1 MAKRIIYNENARRAL
16 ERGMD
21 ILAEAVAVTLGP
33 KGRNVVLEKKFG
45 APQIVNDGVT
55 IAKEIEL
62 EDHVE
67 NTGVALI
74 RQAASKT
81 NDAAGDGTTTAT
93 VLAHAMVKEGL
104 RNVAAGA
111 NAIALKRGVD
121 KATGFLV
128 EKIAEHAKQVEDS
141 KSIAQVGSISAGND
155 DEVGQM
161 IANAMDKVGKE
172 GVISLEEGKSMTTEL
187 EITEG
192 MRFDKGYIS
201 PYFVTDTERMEAIL
215 EEPFILL
222 TDKKI
227 GLVQDLVPVL
237 EQVAR
242 SGRPLLIIA
251 EDIEKEALA
260 TLVVNKLRGV
270 LNVTA
275 VKAPGFGDRRKAM
288 LEDIAVL
295 TGGQLITEDAGLKLE
310 NTKLDMIG
318 KARRITITKDSTT
331 IVAEGNEVAVK
342 SRCEQIRRQMDETE
356 SSYDKE
362 KLQERLAKL
371 AGGVAVIKVGAATE
385 TEMKDRKLRLED
397 AINATKAAVEEGIVP
412 GGGTTLAHLTPQLEE
427 WANANLKG
435 EELTG
440 ALIVARALAAP
451 LKRIAENAG
460 LNGAVIAERVKEKPF
475 NVGFNAA
482 TNEFVDMFEAG
493 IVDPAKVTR
502 SALQNA
508 ASIAGMVL
516 TTECIVVDKPEP
528 KEGAA
533 SGGGGG
539 MGGGDF
545 DY

>member
-21 ILAEAVAVTLGP
+21 ILAESVAVTLGP

-62 EDHVE
+62 EDHIE

-93 VLAHAMVKEGL
+93 VLAHAIVKEGL

-111 NAIALKRGVD
+111 NPIAIKRGVD
-121 KATGFLV
+121 KAAGFLV
-128 EKIAEHAKQVEDS
+128 EKIASHARQIEDS
-141 KSIAQVGSISAGND
+141 KAIAQVGSISAGND
-155 DEVGQM
+155 EEVGNM
-161 IANAMDKVGKE
+161 IAQAMDKVGKE
-172 GVISLEEGKSMTTEL
+172 GVISLEEGKSMQTEL

-201 PYFVTDTERMEAIL
+201 PYFATDMERMEAVL
-215 EEPFILL
+215 EEPMILI

-227 GLVQDLVPVL
+227 ALVQDLVPVL

-242 SGRPLLIIA
+242 SGKPLLILA

-260 TLVVNKLRGV
+260 TLVVNRLRGV
-270 LNVTA
+270 LNVAA

-295 TGGQLITEDAGLKLE
+295 TGGQVITEDAGLKLE
-310 NTKLDMIG
+310 STKLDMLG
-318 KARRITITKDSTT
+318 KARRINITKDNTT
-331 IVAEGNEVAVK
+331 IVAEGNEKEVK
-342 SRCEQIRRQMDETE
+342 SRCDQIRRQMEETE

-412 GGGTTLAHLTPQLEE
+412 GGGTTLAHLAPDLEN
-427 WANANLKG
+427 WANENLQA

-440 ALIVARALAAP
+440 ALIVSRALLAP

-460 LNGAVIAERVKEKPF
+460 QNGAVIAERVREKDF
-475 NVGFNAA
+475 NTGYNAA
-482 TNEFVDMFEAG
+482 TNDFIDLFEAG

-528 KEGAA
+528 KEGAPA
-533 SGGGGG
+533 GAG

>member
-62 EDHVE
+62 EDNIE

-93 VLAHAMVKEGL
+93 VLAHAIVKEGL
-104 RNVAAGA
+104 RNVAAGT
-111 NAIALKRGVD
+111 NAISLKRGID
-121 KATGFLV
+121 KATAFLV
-128 EKIAEHAKQVEDS
+128 EKIKEHAKPVEDS
-141 KSIAQVGSISAGND
+141 KAIAQVAAISAGND

-161 IANAMDKVGKE
+161 IASAMDKVGKE

-201 PYFVTDTERMEAIL
+201 PYFATDMERMEAVLESPYIL
-215 EEPFILL
+215 I

-227 GLVQDLVPVL
+227 NLVQDLVPIL

-242 SGRPLLIIA
+242 SGRPLLILA

-260 TLVVNKLRGV
+260 TLVVNRLRGV
-270 LNVTA
+270 LNVAA

-295 TGGQLITEDAGLKLE
+295 TGGQLITEDAGLRLDATKLE
-310 NTKLDMIG
+310 MLG
-318 KARRITITKDSTT
+318 QSRRITITKDSTT
-331 IVAEGNEVAVK
+331 IVAEGNEAGVK
-342 SRCEQIRRQMDETE
+342 SRCEQIKRQMEETE

-412 GGGTTLAHLTPQLEE
+412 GGGTTLAHLAPHLEA
-427 WANANLKG
+427 WAKENLKG
-435 EELTG
+435 EELIG
-440 ALIVARALAAP
+440 AEIVTRALTAP

-460 LNGAVIAERVKEKPF
+460 QNGAVIAEKVKEKDF
-475 NVGFNAA
+475 NIGYNAA
-482 TNEFVDMFEAG
+482 TNQYVDMLADG

-508 ASIAGMVL
+508 ASIAAMVL
-516 TTECIVVDKPEP
+516 TTECIIVDKAEP
-528 KEGAA
+528 KEGG
-533 SGGGGG
+533 SSGGG

>member
-1 MAKRIIYNENARRAL
+1 
-16 ERGMD
+16 
-21 ILAEAVAVTLGP
+21 
-33 KGRNVVLEKKFG
+33 
-45 APQIVNDGVT
+45 
-55 IAKEIEL
+55 
-62 EDHVE
+62 
-67 NTGVALI
+67 
-74 RQAASKT
+74 
-81 NDAAGDGTTTAT
+81 
-93 VLAHAMVKEGL
+93 
-104 RNVAAGA
+104 
-111 NAIALKRGVD
+111 
-121 KATGFLV
+121 
-128 EKIAEHAKQVEDS
+128 
-141 KSIAQVGSISAGND
+141 
-155 DEVGQM
+155 
-161 IANAMDKVGKE
+161 
-172 GVISLEEGKSMTTEL
+172 
-187 EITEG
+187 
-192 MRFDKGYIS
+192 
-201 PYFVTDTERMEAIL
+201 
-215 EEPFILL
+215 
-222 TDKKI
+222 
-227 GLVQDLVPVL
+227 VL

-331 IVAEGNEVAVK
+331 IVAEGNEAAVK

-427 WANANLKG
+427 WANGSLKG

-528 KEGAA
+528 KDGAA
-533 SGGGGG
+533 AAGAGGG